1 MSAARGRRSKR
12 VAEKVDLP
20 EVFVQAGPSAAASSA
35 RSKPD
40 STAKKAARGD
50 PSWRP
55 AARAVAIQ
63 EVTAEG
69 VAAAELNPSEI
80 AGPGKS
86 DPAEHAHAVD
96 THPTLESP
104 ERFINRELSW
114 LDFNHRV
121 LEEAEATRHPL
132 LERLRFLSISASNL
146 DEFYSVRVAAL
157 IGQAKSGAT
166 GPSADGRTAAQQL
179 VEIKQR
185 AEILLSDQQ
194 RIWRELRALL
204 SVAGLE
210 VCGTGSLTAAD
221 KAWLDAWFM
230 ERVFP
235 VVTPLAIDPAHPFPF
250 IPNMGLVL
258 AMLLVREE
266 DGQGMRG
273 LLPLPSQVERFIRL
287 PAGEAGEP
295 TRFILLEDLV
305 VLFLDRVFPGFRL
318 TGHGLFR
325 LIRDTDVEFEEE
337 AEDLVRS
344 YETALKRRRRGVAIH
359 LDISALMPREL
370 RELVVDELDAAPDEI
385 HAESGLLGL
394 VDLRQ
399 LIIDERHDLLF
410 APYTPR
416 FPERIRDFGGDCFAA
431 IRAKDIIVHH
441 PYESFDVVVQFLRQ
455 AAQDPAVIAVKQ
467 TLYRTS
473 RDSTIVNAL
482 IEAAEAGKSV
492 TALIE
497 LRARFDEESNI
508 RLARRMEAAG
518 VQVVYGFTGLKTHAK
533 LSLVVRREA
542 GAIRSYAHFG
552 TGNYHPITAR
562 IYTDLS
568 FFTTD
573 PVLTRD
579 SARLFN
585 FTTGYARPDTMEEL
599 GFSPLT
605 IRAKLLKLIHKEIDF
620 AREGKPA
627 GIWLKMNS
635 LTDVALID
643 ALYQASNAG
652 VKVMAV
658 IRGICCLRPGVPGLS
673 ENIRVKSIVGR
684 FLEHGRICA
693 FGNGHPLPS
702 RHALVFISS
711 ADWMERNMDWR
722 VETLVPIHN
731 PTVHAQVL
739 DQIMVINLKDS
750 LQSWE
755 LNAEGAW
762 QRVAPGRKPVS
773 AHDYFMTNPSLSGR
787 GSALHGPLVAP
798 PIASPISGHR
808 RQDRLS
814 QD

>member
-1 MSAARGRRSKR
+1 MRQMNPTHVIEAPPP
-12 VAEKVDLP
+12 VAIT
-20 EVFVQAGPSAAASSA
+20 SRTASSDA
-35 RSKPD
+35 
-40 STAKKAARGD
+40 
-50 PSWRP
+50 P
-55 AARAVAIQ
+55 AARF
-63 EVTAEG
+63 
-69 VAAAELNPSEI
+69 
-80 AGPGKS
+80 GP
-86 DPAEHAHAVD
+86 D
-96 THPTLESP
+96 SP
-104 ERFINRELSW
+104 DRFINRELSW
-114 LDFNHRV
+114 LDFNLRV

-132 LERLRFLSISASNL
+132 LERLRFLTISASNL

-157 IGQAKSGAT
+157 VGQAKSGGT
-166 GPSADGRTAAQQL
+166 VTSADGRTAAQQL
-179 VEIKQR
+179 AEIKTR
-185 AEILLSDQQ
+185 AERLLANQQ
-194 RIWRELRALL
+194 RVWGELRTLLNEAGIVVCSIEALSSEDRL
-204 SVAGLE
+204 
-210 VCGTGSLTAAD
+210 
-221 KAWLDAWFM
+221 WLDGWFM

-250 IPNMGLVL
+250 IPNFGLVMALLL
-258 AMLLVREE
+258 ARQD
-266 DGQGMRG
+266 DGLTMHG

-287 PAGEAGEP
+287 PDEP
-295 TRFILLEDLV
+295 GAPIRFVVLEDLI

-318 TGHGLFR
+318 SGQGLFR
-325 LIRDTDVEFEEE
+325 LIRDTDVEFDEE

-344 YETALKRRRRGVAIH
+344 YESALKRRRRGVAIH
-359 LDISALMPREL
+359 LDLNDTLPPDL
-370 RELVVDELDAAPDEI
+370 RELVVGELNASADEI
-385 HAESGLLGL
+385 HVENGLLGL
-394 VDLRQ
+394 ADLKQ
-399 LIIDERHDLLF
+399 LIVDDRHDLQF

-416 FPERIRDFGGDCFAA
+416 FPERIRDFAGDCFAA

-455 AAQDPAVIAVKQ
+455 AAADPAVIAVKQ

-497 LRARFDEESNI
+497 LRARFDEEANI
-508 RLARRMEAAG
+508 RIARRMEAAG
-518 VQVVYGFTGLKTHAK
+518 VQVVYGFTELKTHAK

-552 TGNYHPITAR
+552 TGNYHPNTAR
-562 IYTDLS
+562 VYTDLS

-573 PVLTRD
+573 PALTRD

-585 FTTGYARPDTMEEL
+585 FMTGYARPDTMEEL

-605 IRAKLLKLIHKEIDF
+605 IRPRLLELIQKEIEF
-620 AREGKPA
+620 AQAGKPA
-627 GIWLKMNS
+627 TIWLKMNS
-635 LTDVALID
+635 LTDMALID
-643 ALYQASNAG
+643 ALYEASAAG
-652 VKVMAV
+652 VKIMAV

-684 FLEHGRICA
+684 FLEHGRICV
-693 FGNGHPLPS
+693 FGNGHALPG

-722 VETLVPIHN
+722 VESLVPIHN

-739 DQIMVINLKDS
+739 DQIMVINLKDT

-755 LNAEGAW
+755 LIADGVW
-762 QRVAPGRKPVS
+762 RRVPAGRKPVS

-787 GSALHGPLVAP
+787 GSALHGPLVGSSVAVGLHAGP
-798 PIASPISGHR
+798 HGGLR
-808 RQDRLS
+808 KQDRVN